1 MDEDAGKRF
10 LCDRQGYKLLRFY
23 NMVPWHSCDEYLRRE
38 ETRLPSEDK
47 DSRKA
52 KILMEKGE
60 PVTTGKDKKQHP
72 EGCSCGARQLPL
84 PDTIRRW
91 RKAGGKKAICCRS
104 GCPVEINWAF
114 RTGNKARW
122 PDCEEDRAWAKS
134 CMALYKSWGADK
146 DNNWMPEH
154 SVVIQMEEHTME
166 EAATRGDVNNIACT
180 SINPHYNT
188 ERRWGANIYQME
200 PSELEDYFDQYPCD
214 PATGRAMPRELEKLA
229 NTKGYRDFQH
239 VLEVATDNIKAV
251 HLPPYG
257 EDIRFVLREQ
267 PISPHQQEDINGPGG
282 TYREVFMGDDHPM
295 LGILVPRDQD
305 PKRKV
310 YAYFGPE
317 ARPFI
322 KWQGDWPRGLNAQN
336 GSTVYQE
343 DGMAGFPPNGP
354 QDLKSDGRPKKR
366 ELFLSRPADSPG
378 DCGTFPNTNCWACWK
393 TKCERCKELYTQG
406 HTTWGEAGC
415 DACPDWFRSEW
426 TVMGHNAK
434 FEWLIS
440 GTGPEASVDPN
451 QSMWVLVYE
460 RLDEIS
466 SPTIRR
472 NVYNKIDAEK
482 RRSAKDKQESARP
495 PNINILEASLQAAGL
510 VDKTPGSTQAHS
522 EDTEEDKQPEEMDTS
537 GADRKGEPQKQ
548 TGETSSLAE
557 TADPGSVRTGSAVK
571 AAADAPAEWDQ
582 ENFKKHYE
590 KTTIEQLELSNYR
603 FWLHRDWNQGVKNWG
618 WKIKDDGM
626 PYDAED
632 NRLSQGIL
640 GNDFWGREESPPVKQ
655 MEPGFY
661 RESTTDASGLGQT
674 TGPDGP
680 LLLAGACAT
689 IIEGNKPI
697 NTEMGSDDAPCG
709 EDWAVLRGPTSPRT
723 ASLIEFVIKEEERR
737 ELEGERPEGTP
748 RQQQRKG
755 GKPSIKEYA
764 KALSNKKPKQDG
776 ERMPPPKT
784 ARKEGE
790 RKPPTKRQKPR
801 QDSPRPVMEERR
813 VVYRVQSPPPRI
825 VREERRYGNQERR
838 YTPYPPRMYGQ
849 NQWGRY
855 RGNENDREGHLNR
868 KFHMKPPRTQRRR

>member
-10 LCDRQGYKLLRFY
+10 LCDRQGYKLLRFL
-23 NMVPWHSCDEYLRRE
+23 NMVPWHSCDEYLKRE
-38 ETRLPSEDK
+38 ERRLPSEDK

-52 KILMEKGE
+52 KTLMEKGE
-60 PVTTGKDKKQHP
+60 PVTTGKDKRQHP

-91 RKAGGKKAICCRS
+91 RKAGGKKAICCRA

-122 PDCEEDRAWAKS
+122 PDCDEDRAWAKA
-134 CMALYKSWGADK
+134 CMALYKTWGADR
-146 DNNWMPEH
+146 DNNWLPEH
-154 SVVIQMEEHTME
+154 STVIQMEEHTME
-166 EAATRGDVNNIACT
+166 EAATRSDVNKIRCT
-180 SINPHYNT
+180 SINPHYTT

-200 PSELEDYFDQYPCD
+200 PMELENFFDQYPCD

-229 NTKGYRDFQH
+229 DTKGYRDVQH

-251 HLPPYG
+251 YLPPYG

-267 PISPHQQEDINGPGG
+267 PLSPHQQEDINGPGG
-282 TYREVFMGDDHPM
+282 TYRETFMGDDHPM

-305 PKRKV
+305 QNRKV

-317 ARPFI
+317 ARPFT

-366 ELFLSRPADSPG
+366 ELFLSRPSNSAG
-378 DCGTFPNTNCWACWK
+378 DCGTLPNSHCWACWK
-393 TKCERCKELYTQG
+393 TKCERCHELYTQG
-406 HTTWGEAGC
+406 HTVWGEAGC
-415 DACPDWFRSEW
+415 DACPGWFQSQW

-434 FEWLIS
+434 YEWLIS
-440 GTGPEASVDPN
+440 GTGPEASIDPQ

-472 NVYNKIDAEK
+472 NICNKIDAEK
-482 RRSAKDKQESARP
+482 RRSAKDRSESAGP
-495 PNINILEASLQAAGL
+495 PTINILEASLQAAGL
-510 VDKTPGSTQAHS
+510 GDTTNGSTQVYS
-522 EDTEEDKQPEEMDTS
+522 EDTEGDRQPEEMDTPGS
-537 GADRKGEPQKQ
+537 EEKGEPQKQ

-557 TADPGSVRTGSAVK
+557 TADTGSVKTGSAVK
-571 AAADAPAEWDQ
+571 VAADAPADWDQ
-582 ENFKKHYE
+582 ESFKKQYE
-590 KTTIEQLELSNYR
+590 KRTIEQLELSNFR
-603 FWLHRDWNQGVKNWG
+603 FWYTRDWKNGVKSWG
-618 WKIKDDGM
+618 WNIKEDGM
-626 PYDAED
+626 PYDAEG
-632 NRLSQGIL
+632 NRLPQGIL
-640 GNDFWGREESPPVKQ
+640 GTDFWGERESPPTKT

-661 RESTTDASGLGQT
+661 KESPTVASELGQT
-674 TGPDGP
+674 NGSDGP
-680 LLLAGACAT
+680 TLLTGACAT
-689 IIEGNKPI
+689 IIGRNKPS
-697 NTEMGSDDAPCG
+697 NMEMGPDDAPCG

-723 ASLIEFVIKEEERR
+723 ASIIEFVIKEEERK
-737 ELEGERPEGTP
+737 ELEGEKPEGTS
-748 RQQQRKG
+748 RQQQKTG

-776 ERMPPPKT
+776 ERMPPPKP

-790 RKPPTKRQKPR
+790 RKPQTKRQKPR

-813 VVYRVQSPPPRI
+813 VYRVPSPPPHRI
-825 VREERRYGNQERR
+825 GGRRHGNQDRR
-838 YTPYPPRMYGQ
+838 YTPYPPRMYAQ
-849 NQWGRY
+849 NQWNRNWW
-855 RGNENDREGHLNR
+855 NEHDREGHLKR
-868 KFHMKPPRTQRRR
+868 KFNMKAPRIQRRR